1 MSLHGDGSDVMDVNV
16 EQDFDDTS
24 LFDVAASKLN
34 ASIWR
39 MVPQDS
45 TAAETAAA
53 ASVVVV
59 TIRRGREGIVCSK

>member
-1 MSLHGDGSDVMDVNV
+1 MSLCGDVMDVMDVNV
-16 EQDFDDTS
+16 EQDFEDTS
-24 LFDVAASKLN
+24 VAASKLN
-34 ASIWR
+34 ASVWR
-39 MVPQDS
+39 MMPQDS